1 MARQNGEVAAVGV
14 QAGPGPVGPE
24 RREGERSEPDRS
36 GGPTGPEAAAGVV
49 PPPAMAVPDPQVER
63 PARRTFTA
71 EYKNRILE
79 QADHCTPGDGKLGAL
94 LRRQGL
100 YSSHLTTW
108 RAQRAAGALAGLAPK
123 KRGRKPTPRNPL
135 AGEVAR
141 LQRELRRALARAE
154 RAEGLVELQKKVAEL
169 FGREPPSEEPL
180 LAEAEAQR
188 MPSRGAPAARRRRR

>member
-1 MARQNGEVAAVGV
+1 MGRQNGQVVAVRV
-14 QAGPGPVGPE
+14 REEPGPGGPE

-36 GGPTGPEAAAGVV
+36 GGPPGPEAAAGVASA
-49 PPPAMAVPDPQVER
+49 PAVVPDPQVER

-71 EYKNRILE
+71 EYKKRILDE
-79 QADHCTPGDGKLGAL
+79 ADRCAPGDGELGAL
-94 LRRQGL
+94 LRREGL

-123 KRGRKPTPRNPL
+123 KRGRKPTPKNPL
-135 AGEVAR
+135 AAEVAR

-169 FGREPPSEEPL
+169 FGRELPSEETL
-180 LAEAEAQR
+180 LAEAER
-188 MPSRGAPAARRRRR
+188 TSPRGGRARRRRR